1 MHACFDVLRLISA
14 AWYTSQYVIRSYL
27 YHMSLLSP
35 RRVVQHDDINASRHG
50 QSVMRPECSN
60 DHKGSDPSGITSSTV
75 RKETDFV

>member
-1 MHACFDVLRLISA
+1 MFRRSTPYQCGLVHVS
-14 AWYTSQYVIRSYL
+14 IRDTFVFI

-35 RRVVQHDDINASRHG
+35 RRVVQHDDINASRHA